1 MNLPE
6 LEKRILEFWKQGRT
20 FEKLV
25 AKNRGQG
32 SGDRGLGK
40 RYSFLDGPITA
51 NNPMGVHHA
60 WGRTY
65 KDMFQRFKAMQ
76 GFDQR
81 YQNGFDCQGLW
92 VEVEVEKELKFNCKR
107 DIEEYGIGRFVEK
120 CKERVRRFSKMQT
133 EQSIRIGQ
141 WMDWDHSYYTM
152 SDENNYTIWHFL
164 KRCAERGLVYKGH
177 DVMPWCGRCGTA
189 ISNQEIVTE
198 GYEEMTHAAVYLQF
212 PIRERPGE
220 YLLVWTTTP
229 WTLTSNV
236 AVAVNPEIGYVKVRE
251 QGPGV
256 GGQGIG
262 SEVRSQKAEAR
273 RQNETGNKGAGEQGK
288 DGAVYYLAKSR
299 LGVMTGKPEVLEELT
314 GDKLVGLTYDGPFD
328 ELEAQNGIVHRV
340 VAWDEVSEADG
351 TGMVHI
357 APGCGKEDFELS
369 KKESLAVVA
378 PLDDSGVFLAG
389 FGWLSGK
396 PVSEVAQPI
405 FEDLKRKG
413 RLYRVE
419 DHTHRYPVCWRC
431 GSELVFRLVDEW
443 FIRMDEL
450 RLEIAEIAKQVRW
463 IPEFGLER
471 ELDWLKNMSDWCI
484 SKKRYYGLALPIFE
498 CECGGFEVIGGKD
511 ELKARAIEGW
521 DKFEGN
527 SPHRPWVDEVRIKC
541 PKCGKAVSRVK
552 DVGNPWLDAGIV
564 PYSTTNYLTDRA
576 YWQSWFPF
584 DFITESFPGQYR
596 NWFYAILT
604 MSTVLENKPPYRV
617 LLGYAMMRDELG
629 KEMHKS
635 KGNSI
640 DIEDAVSRMGAD
652 VMRWIFV
659 STNPALN
666 LNFGF
671 ALGQDVQ
678 RKLLTLW
685 NVYSFFVTYAR
696 IDGWKPQAAGSS
708 GQVAKWPSGQVK
720 TENLSTTGPLD
731 HSTTRPLSVMDR
743 WIISR
748 LNSAV
753 QTVTERLEDY
763 DPAAVPREIERFID
777 DLSVWYVRRCR
788 RRFWK
793 SSEDRDKL
801 AAYETLY
808 RCLVTLV
815 KLMAPVMPFL
825 TEEMYQNLV
834 RGVDPSA
841 PESVHLNEYPQVRA
855 AERDDKLE
863 DEMALVRKLVSLG
876 HSAREKSKT
885 KVRQPLACVFIKLA
899 TGHEY
904 GMLDAYKDVIR
915 EELNVK
921 RVEYATAGHER
932 GVLES
937 PHYASE
943 TDGNHLVAVNTE
955 LTEELRHEGLARE
968 LVRRIQNLRKEAG
981 FNVADRIRLCYQ
993 AGAGMEKAILA
1004 FADYIRQEV
1013 LAQEMTAGN
1022 ADDGEARKEFKI
1034 SGETVGVAL
1043 TRTGR

>member
-1 MNLPE
+1 LSEERSADSGQEKAGSGFAPVLPSMNLPE

-25 AKNRGQG
+25 AKNRGPG
-32 SGDRGLGK
+32 AGVTGRGK

-92 VEVEVEKELKFNCKR
+92 VEVEVEKELKFNSKR

-164 KRCAERGLVYKGH
+164 KRCSDRGLIYKGH

-236 AVAVNPEIGYVKVRE
+236 AVAVNPEMTYVKVRE
-251 QGPGV
+251 NDKV
-256 GGQGIG
+256 FYI
-262 SEVRSQKAEAR
+262 
-273 RQNETGNKGAGEQGK
+273 
-288 DGAVYYLAKSR
+288 AKSR
-299 LGVMTGKPEVLEELT
+299 LGAMTGKPEVLEELT

-328 ELEAQNGIVHRV
+328 ELPAQKGIVHRV
-340 VAWDEVSEADG
+340 VAWDEVTEADG

-369 KKESLAVVA
+369 KTEKLAIVA
-378 PLDDSGVFLAG
+378 PLDESGVFVDG
-389 FGWLSGK
+389 FDWLTGK
-396 PVSEVAQPI
+396 PVGEVAQPI
-405 FEDLKRKG
+405 FENLKRKG
-413 RLYRVE
+413 QLYRVE
-419 DHTHRYPVCWRC
+419 NYTHRYPVCWRC

-450 RLEIAEIAKQVRW
+450 RNEIAEIAKQVRW

-498 CECGGFEVIGGKD
+498 CECGGFEVIGSKD

-527 SPHRPWVDEVRIKC
+527 SPHRPWVDEVKVKC

-617 LLGYAMMRDELG
+617 LLGYAMMRDEQG

-671 ALGQDVQ
+671 PLGKDVQ

-696 IDGWKPQAAGSS
+696 IDGWKPGTGDREQES
-708 GQVAKWPSGQVK
+708 GDP
-720 TENLSTTGPLD
+720 
-731 HSTTRPLSVMDR
+731 RPPTPDPRPPSVMDR

-748 LNSAV
+748 LNSLV

-763 DPAAVPREIERFID
+763 DPAAVPREIEWFID

-825 TEEMYQNLV
+825 TEEIYQNLV
-834 RGVDPSA
+834 RGVDPSS
-841 PESVHLNEYPQVRA
+841 PESIHLNEYPQAQA
-855 AERDDKLE
+855 AERDEKLE
-863 DEMALVRKLVSLG
+863 TEMALVRKLVSLG
-876 HSAREKSKT
+876 HSAREKSKS
-885 KVRQPLACVFIKLA
+885 KVRQPLASAFIKLA

-921 RVEYATAGHER
+921 RVEYATAGHEHS
-932 GVLES
+932 VLES
-937 PHYASE
+937 PHYVSE

-955 LTEELRHEGLARE
+955 LTEELRHEGLARD

-981 FNVADRIRLCYQ
+981 FDVADRIRLSYK
-993 AGAGMEKAILA
+993 ASPGMEKAIQA
-1004 FADYIRQEV
+1004 FGDYIRQEV
-1013 LAQEMTAGN
+1013 LAVEMTAGG
-1022 ADDGEARKEFKI
+1022 AEAGEASKDFKM
-1034 SGETVGVAL
+1034 SGETVSVAL
-1043 TRTGR
+1043 TRTGK

>member
-1 MNLPE
+1 LSEERSADSGQRVTGTGFAPVPQSMNLPE
-6 LEKRILEFWKQGRT
+6 LEERILEFWRRERT

-25 AKNRGQG
+25 AKNK
-32 SGDRGLGK
+32 GK
-40 RYSFLDGPITA
+40 KRFSFLDGPITA

-92 VEVEVEKELKFNCKR
+92 VEVEVEKELRFNSKR

-120 CKERVRRFSKMQT
+120 CKERVRRFSKIQT

-164 KRCAERGLVYKGH
+164 KCCWNRGLIYRGH

-236 AVAVNPEIGYVKVRE
+236 AVAVHPEIVYVKVR
-251 QGPGV
+251 GHGSGDV
-256 GGQGIG
+256 GQ
-262 SEVRSQKAEAR
+262 SRVFY
-273 RQNETGNKGAGEQGK
+273 
-288 DGAVYYLAKSR
+288 VAKSR
-299 LGVMTGKPEVLEELT
+299 LGVMTGSPEVLEELT
-314 GDKLVGLTYDGPFD
+314 GDRLVGLTYDGPFD
-328 ELEAQNGIVHRV
+328 DLPAQKGIVHRV

-357 APGCGKEDFELS
+357 APGCGKEDFELGRTE
-369 KKESLAVVA
+369 KLPAVA
-378 PLDDSGVFLAG
+378 PLDESGVFIDG
-389 FGWLSGK
+389 FDWLTGK

-405 FEDLKRKG
+405 FEDLRRKG
-413 RLYRVE
+413 QLYRVE
-419 DHTHRYPVCWRC
+419 DYTHRYPVCWRC

-450 RLEIAEIAKQVRW
+450 RDEIAEIAKQVRW

-498 CECGGFEVIGGKD
+498 CECGSFEVIGSRD
-511 ELKARAIEGW
+511 ELKARAVEGW
-521 DKFEGN
+521 DRFEGN
-527 SPHRPWVDEVRIKC
+527 SPHRPWVDEVKIKC
-541 PKCGKAVSRVK
+541 PKCGKPVSRVK

-564 PYSTTNYLTDRA
+564 PYSTTRYLQDRA
-576 YWQSWFPF
+576 YWASWFPF

-604 MSTVLENKPPYRV
+604 MSTVLERKAPYRV
-617 LLGYAMMRDELG
+617 LLGYAMMRDEKG
-629 KEMHKS
+629 EEMHKS
-635 KGNSI
+635 KGNAI

-652 VMRWIFV
+652 VMRWIFA
-659 STNPALN
+659 SQNPALN

-671 ALGQDVQ
+671 SLGQDVQ

-696 IDGWKPQAAGSS
+696 IDGWKPQGGNSD
-708 GQVAKWPSGQVK
+708 QVAEGPSGQVK
-720 TENLSTTGPLD
+720 PESLSSTGSLD
-731 HSTTRPLSVMDR
+731 HSTTGPLSVMDR

-748 LNSAV
+748 LNSLV
-753 QTVTERLEDY
+753 QTVTGRLEDY
-763 DPAAVPREIERFID
+763 DPSPVPKEIERFID

-793 SSEDRDKL
+793 SSEDQDKL
-801 AAYETLY
+801 AAYQTLY
-808 RCLVTLV
+808 ESLVTLA
-815 KLMAPVMPFL
+815 KLVAPIMPFL
-825 TEEMYQNLV
+825 SEALYQNLV
-834 RGVDPSA
+834 VTQDDSA
-841 PESVHLNEYPQVRA
+841 PRSVHLCEYPTTRTTA
-855 AERDDKLE
+855 RDEKLE
-863 DEMALVRKLVSLG
+863 TEMALVRKLVSLG
-876 HSAREKSKT
+876 HAAREKSKT
-885 KVRQPLACVFIKLA
+885 KVRQPLAAAFIKLA

-921 RVEYATAGHER
+921 RVEYAVGGHER
-932 GVLES
+932 AVLES
-937 PHYASE
+937 PHYVSE
-943 TDGNHLVAVNTE
+943 TDSNHLVAVDTQ
-955 LTEELRHEGLARE
+955 LSDELRHEGLARE
-968 LVRRIQNLRKEAG
+968 LVRRVQNLRKEAG
-981 FNVADRIRLCYQ
+981 FDVADRITLNYQ
-993 AGAGMEKAILA
+993 AGAGMEKAIQA
-1004 FADYIRQEV
+1004 FGDYIRQEV
-1013 LAQEMTAGN
+1013 LAVKMTSGGTES
-1022 ADDGEARKEFKI
+1022 GEAKKEFKI

-1043 TRTGR
+1043 TRTGKP

>member
-6 LEKRILEFWKQGRT
+6 LELRILEFWKQGRT

-32 SGDRGLGK
+32 PGVRGQGK

-92 VEVEVEKELKFNCKR
+92 VEVEVEKELKFNSKR
-107 DIEEYGIGRFVEK
+107 DIEEYGIGRFVEQ
-120 CKERVRRFSKMQT
+120 CKERARRFSKLQT

-164 KRCAERGLVYKGH
+164 KRCHERGLIYKGH
-177 DVMPWCGRCGTA
+177 DVMPWCGRCGCA
-189 ISNQEIVTE
+189 ISNMEIVTE
-198 GYEEMTHAAVYLQF
+198 GYEEMTHPSVYLQF

-220 YLLVWTTTP
+220 FLLVWTTTP
-229 WTLTSNV
+229 WTLSSNV
-236 AVAVNPEIGYVKVRE
+236 AVAVHPEMVYVKVRE
-251 QGPGV
+251 PGSGA
-256 GGQGIG
+256 GGQGRI
-262 SEVRSQKAEAR
+262 
-273 RQNETGNKGAGEQGK
+273 
-288 DGAVYYLAKSR
+288 YYVAKSR

-314 GDKLVGLTYDGPFD
+314 GEKLVGLTYDGPFD
-328 ELEAQNGIVHRV
+328 ELPAQQRIVHRV

-357 APGCGKEDFELS
+357 APGCGKEDFELGREE
-369 KKESLAVVA
+369 KLAVVA
-378 PLDDSGVFLAG
+378 PLDDSGVFLDG

-396 PVSEVAQPI
+396 PVSEVSQLV

-413 RLYRVE
+413 QLYRVE
-419 DHTHRYPVCWRC
+419 DYAHRYPVCWRC

-443 FIRMDEL
+443 FIRMDAL
-450 RLEIAEIAKQVRW
+450 RDEIAEVAKKVRW

-484 SKKRYYGLALPIFE
+484 SKKRYYGLALPIYE
-498 CECGGFEVIGGKD
+498 CECGGFEVIGSKD
-511 ELKARAIEGW
+511 ELKARAVEGW

-527 SPHRPWVDEVRIKC
+527 SPHRPWVDEVKIKC
-541 PKCGKAVSRVK
+541 PKCGKSASRVK

-564 PYSTTNYLTDRA
+564 PYSTMNYLTDRK
-576 YWQSWFPF
+576 YWETWFPA

-617 LLGYAMMRDELG
+617 LLGYALMRDEQG
-629 KEMHKS
+629 QDMHKS
-635 KGNSI
+635 KGNAI

-671 ALGQDVQ
+671 SLGQDVQ

-696 IDGWKPQAAGSS
+696 IDGWKPKSGTRAQGSK
-708 GQVAKWPSGQVK
+708 GLGVRDPGTPEPQNPG
-720 TENLSTTGPLD
+720 
-731 HSTTRPLSVMDR
+731 PLSVMDR
-743 WIISR
+743 WIVSR
-748 LNSAV
+748 LNSLV
-753 QTVTERLEDY
+753 QTVTERMEDY

-777 DLSVWYVRRCR
+777 DLSVWYVRRGR

-834 RGVDPSA
+834 RSVDPSA
-841 PESVHLNEYPQVRA
+841 PESIHLTEWPQA
-855 AERDDKLE
+855 QAGERDEKLE
-863 DEMALVRKLVSLG
+863 AEMALVRKLVSLG

-885 KVRQPLACVFIKLA
+885 KVRQPLASAFVKLA

-904 GMLDAYKDVIR
+904 GMLDAYKEIVR

-921 RVEYATAGHER
+921 RIEYATSGHER
-932 GVLES
+932 TVLES
-937 PHYASE
+937 PRYVSE

-955 LTEELRHEGLARE
+955 LTDELRHEGLARE

-981 FNVADRIRLCYQ
+981 FDVADRIRLEYR
-993 AGAGMEKAILA
+993 AGPTVGRAISA
-1004 FADYIRQEV
+1004 FEGYVRQEV
-1013 LAQEMTAGN
+1013 LATEMVAGE
-1022 ADDGEARKEFKI
+1022 AGTGEARKDFKI
-1034 SGETVGVAL
+1034 GGETVGVAL